1 MPPHDVQKDV
11 WLPEHFCCLRT
22 GAAACCRMACGLR
35 TDADLCLHKACARH
49 HRPGCRS
56 CFYCHKSLKV
66 CGLRNCRCGR
76 HSRPG
81 GGRRSCCCSCL
92 RKICALHIDYLPDG
106 GRHIRCCCDLRSRL
120 VCGLRS
126 HLNGG
131 HHIRLSCG
139 HHIRCCCDLHSR
151 LVCGLRSHLDGDLH
165 NCCALLIFL
174 YFLLN
179 SRDSHRFRSCGWMHD
194 NPLLRSWNALQMFF
208 LV

>member
-81 GGRRSCCCSCL
+81 
-92 RKICALHIDYLPDG
+92 
-106 GRHIRCCCDLRSRL
+106 
-120 VCGLRS
+120 CGLRS
-126 HLNGG
+126 HLTGG

-151 LVCGLRSHLDGDLH
+151 LVCGLRNHLNGGRHIRCCCDLHSRPDDGLRIHRCGLHSHLDGDLH

-194 NPLLRSWNALQMFF
+194 NPLLRSWHALQMFF